1 MKKTILAIAIM
12 SIFLIS
18 CGTSTTTESKNTTDS
33 CNVSVDSLCCDTT
46 KCDTTCI
53 DTLRK

>member
-12 SIFLIS
+12 SIFLTS

-33 CNVSVDSLCCDTT
+33 CNVAVDSLRCDTT
-46 KCDTTCI
+46 KCDTTFV
-53 DTLRK
+53 DTLKK